1 MIYGDCIGRWGRA
14 YPDSEALVDV
24 ITNKRYTYGVL
35 HEESTRMAHFLQR
48 ELGIVKGDRVAC
60 LSFNRTEYIFLFL
73 ALSRLGAIL
82 VPLNFRLAKG
92 EFVYFL
98 EDSTP
103 KAIFFDGAHRDVIAA
118 LKENVKIPHYVCL
131 DPNSDVGRCLPE
143 IWGSLSTE
151 SFQEVDIRPDDT
163 QLIIYTSGTTGLP
176 KGVLLTHGM
185 LAWNAFNSIVGWGL
199 RPGDKT
205 ILHAAMFY
213 TAGWNV
219 FTLPIFQSRGVNI
232 LVQSFD
238 PDLILDLIQE
248 EGVTVFF
255 GVPTMFQMLMDSPKF
270 ADTDFSAVR
279 FMISGG
285 APLGENIFNVFKTQK
300 SVRIHEGY
308 GLTEVGPNCFLGN
321 GKLGTIGHPVPY
333 LDVKL
338 VGSDGREVL
347 RGEEGEILLKGP
359 NVCAG
364 YLNKPDI
371 TEKTIQDGW
380 FHTGDL
386 GKIDGD
392 GHMAIVGRLKDMIIS
407 GGANIYPAEV
417 ERAIETHPA
426 VAGSAVIGVPDPKW
440 GEVGKAIVELKPGAT
455 LPFSDLLEHLEDR
468 LGKFKRPKYLVVLDA
483 LPRTPASGK
492 VRKFILKEKH
502 GRADND

>member
-1 MIYGDCIGRWGRA
+1 MIYGDFIGRWGRA
-14 YPDSEALVDV
+14 FPDAEALVDV
-24 ITNKRYTYGVL
+24 ITNTRYTYGTLNREV
-35 HEESTRMAHFLQR
+35 TRMAHFLQK
-48 ELGIVKGDRVAC
+48 ELGVVKGDRVAC
-60 LSFNRTEYIFLFL
+60 LSFNRAEYIFLFL
-73 ALSRLGAIL
+73 ALSRLGAVL

-103 KAIFFDGAHRDVIAA
+103 EAMFFDGAHQEVVAD
-118 LKENVKIPHYVCL
+118 LKKNVAVPHYVCL
-131 DPNSDVGRCLPE
+131 DEKSTVGLPLPTL
-143 IWGSLSTE
+143 WHSLSTE
-151 SFQEVDIRPDDT
+151 PLEEVDIDPRDT

-185 LAWNAFNSIVGWGL
+185 LAWNAFNTIVGWGL

-238 PDLILDLIQE
+238 PDLILDLIQKE
-248 EGVTVFF
+248 SVTVFF

-285 APLGENIFNVFKTQK
+285 APLGENIFDGFKIQK

-321 GKLGTIGHPVPY
+321 GKLGTIGQPVPY

-338 VGSDGREVL
+338 VDSGGREVPQ
-347 RGEEGEILLKGP
+347 GEEGEILLKGP

-371 TEKTIQDGW
+371 TEKTIQKGW

-386 GKIDGD
+386 GRIDGD

-417 ERAIETHPA
+417 ELAVETHPA
-426 VAGSAVIGVPDPKW
+426 VAGCAVIGVPDPKW
-440 GEVGKAIVELKPGAT
+440 GEVGKAIVELRPGASLT
-455 LPFSDLLEHLEDR
+455 FSELTEHLEDR
-468 LGKFKRPKYLVVLDA
+468 LGKFKRPKYLVVVDA

-492 VRKFILKEKH
+492 VQKFILKEEYGK
-502 GRADND
+502 ASND